1 MAEEDDSQ
9 KTEEPTPKK
18 IEKARRKGQVATSQ
32 EIKSWFILLGGA
44 MGLLFLAPGI
54 MNNIRLLGRSFI
66 ASPHTIPFDNE
77 HLRLALVNVLLEAGW
92 ILAPLMGILV
102 VIAIAGSVGQTGFL
116 YSPSKLKPELSKIN
130 IIKGFKSKFSVRQ
143 LVEFVKGMIK
153 ILLVAFVALALVIPL
168 LEDIE
173 IIPLT
178 DLAYTLKRI
187 QWIALW
193 LVGGTIAVMTVI
205 GVLDFAYQ
213 KYNHT
218 KQLRMSRQEV
228 RDEHKQSEG
237 DPQVKAQIRRL
248 RTERARQRMMAAVP
262 QADVV
267 ITNPTHFAVALEYK
281 MEQMSAPKLV
291 AKGMDELALRIRDVA
306 EENEV
311 PIVENPPLAR
321 ALYASVE
328 LDEEIPPEHFK
339 AVAEVIGYVMRLRGE
354 VPTASP
360 AGQPGA

>member
-18 IEKARRKGQVATSQ
+18 LEKARKKGQVANSQ
-32 EIKSWFILLGGA
+32 EVKSWFILLGGA

-54 MNNIRLLGRSFI
+54 MNNIRMLGQSFI
-66 ASPHTIPFDNE
+66 ASPHAIPFDNE
-77 HLRLALVNVLLEAGW
+77 HLRLAVLQILLELGW
-92 ILAPLMGILV
+92 ILAPLLGLLV
-102 VIAIAGSVGQTGFL
+102 VLAVAGSVGQTGFL
-116 YSPSKLKPELSKIN
+116 YSPSKIKPELSKISL
-130 IIKGFKSKFSVRQ
+130 IKGLKSKFSVRQ
-143 LVEFVKGMIK
+143 LVEFVKGMVK
-153 ILLVAFVALALVIPL
+153 ISLVALVALAMVVPFHDDLA
-168 LEDIE
+168 

-187 QWIALW
+187 HEIALW
-193 LVGGTIAVMTVI
+193 MVVGTIAVMTVVS
-205 GVLDFAYQ
+205 VLDFAFQ
-213 KYNHT
+213 KHNHM

-267 ITNPTHFAVALEYK
+267 ITNPTHFSVALEYK
-281 MEQMSAPKLV
+281 MEQMAAPKLV
-291 AKGMDELALRIRDVA
+291 AKGMDELALRIREVA

-354 VPTASP
+354 MPAASP
-360 AGQPGA
+360 AAQPGA